1 MTSERLFWPAA
12 LVALIGALS
21 LFALES
27 ESWPTVLLALAVFAL
42 FSRMGH
48 ALAVDEDR
56 LWLGGVV
63 SVAVVVKLM
72 GAVGRYQVLAGLY
85 DFGGDATSYHRE
97 GAVSG
102 QFWRSF
108 QVPPPTGGG
117 SAGTRF
123 VEQVTGILYAP
134 AEPTMLGGFI
144 LFAGLAFLGQILFY
158 LAFRRIAPG
167 RSMRWYA
174 AGIFFLPSL
183 VFWPSSIGKESL
195 MLLFLGVSSYGAVR
209 VLHDYA
215 FRWAAVTVAG
225 LAAMAAVR
233 VHVAA
238 LFAVALAIPLV
249 VGRKADVRF
258 SWTRRL
264 VLVAAAGALVV
275 VAAGGI
281 TDVFGVDASGDDL
294 DPFLRDIERRT
305 SQGGSAVEGEAILQ
319 GGNPA
324 SAALRVL
331 FRPLPHEAHNAQA
344 LASAAESVVLLAALA
359 WNLPRMVRHAG
370 RLRRYPYLLMALLF
384 TGGFVIAFSSLFNL
398 GILAR
403 QRTQALPFL
412 LAVLV
417 GLSVRHAD
425 PDEPSSGPEESRP
438 VSSLRP
444 D

>member
-12 LVALIGALS
+12 LVALIGAVS
-21 LFALES
+21 LFALDT
-27 ESWPTVLLALAVFAL
+27 ESWPTVVLALVMFAL
-42 FSRMGH
+42 CSRLGYG
-48 ALAVDEDR
+48 LTKDSDR

-63 SVAVVVKLM
+63 SFAIVVKLM
-72 GAVGRYQVLAGLY
+72 GATGRYLVLAGLY
-85 DFGGDATSYHRE
+85 DFGGDASSYHRE
-97 GAVSG
+97 GVVSG
-102 QFWRSF
+102 QFWRNF
-108 QVPPPTGGG
+108 QVPPTTGGG

-134 AEPTMLGGFI
+134 AAPTILGGFI
-144 LFAGLAFLGQILFY
+144 LFASLAFLGQVMFY
-158 LAFRRIAPG
+158 LAFRRIAPA
-167 RSMRWYA
+167 RSLRWYA
-174 AGIFFLPSL
+174 AAIFFLPSL

-195 MLLFLGVSSYGAVR
+195 MLLFLGVSAYGAVR

-215 FRWAAVTVAG
+215 FRWAAVTVGG

-238 LFAVALAIPLV
+238 LFAVALAVPLV

-281 TDVFGVDASGDDL
+281 TDVFGVEASGEDL

-331 FRPLPHEAHNAQA
+331 FRPLPQEAHNAQA

-359 WNLPRMVRHAG
+359 WNLPRMIRHAG
-370 RLRRYPYLLMALLF
+370 RLRRYPYLLMSLLF

-403 QRTQALPFL
+403 QRIQALPFL

-417 GLSVRHAD
+417 GLSVRHPEPEAAD
-425 PDEPSSGPEESRP
+425 PEPDQPRP
-438 VSSLRP
+438 VSSLRV